1 MSHEAVG
8 RRYARAIF
16 EIGKENKT
24 LPQLVKD
31 IGSFADMYATS
42 EQLRVVLTNPLVEE
56 PLRDA
61 LLREIAQKM
70 GISEVALSSLRLL
83 AKRRRL
89 NAVADVARELE
100 RMVDDDAGV
109 LRASVTSAAPLS
121 QAYLDK
127 LRAELEKATGR
138 KVFIVHRQDPS
149 LVAGVVTR
157 IGDKVVDG
165 SVRARLSSF
174 RDALLRS

>member
-24 LPQLVKD
+24 LPQLVQD
-31 IGSFADMYATS
+31 IGSFAAMYGAN
-42 EQLRVVLTNPLVEE
+42 EQLRTVLSNPLVEE
-56 PLRDA
+56 HARESI
-61 LLREIAQKM
+61 LREIAAKM
-70 GISEVALSSLRLL
+70 GISEIALSALRLL
-83 AKRRRL
+83 GKRRRL
-89 NAVADVARELE
+89 NAVADVAREIE
-100 RMVDDDAGV
+100 RLVDDDAGV

-121 QAYLDK
+121 DAYLGK
-127 LRAELEKATGR
+127 LRAELEKATGK
-138 KVFIVHRQDPS
+138 KVVVVHRQDPS

-157 IGDKVVDG
+157 IGDKVIDG

-174 RDALLRS
+174 RDALFRS

>member
-1 MSHEAVG
+1 MSSEAIG

-24 LPQLVKD
+24 LPQLAKD
-31 IGSFADMYATS
+31 IGSFAAMYGS
-42 EQLRVVLTNPLVEE
+42 NEELRAVLSNPLVEE
-56 PLRDA
+56 PSREA
-61 LLREIAQKM
+61 LLREIGQKM
-70 GISEVALSSLRLL
+70 GISELALSSLRLL

-89 NAVADVARELE
+89 GAVADVARELE

-109 LRASVTSAAPLS
+109 LRASVTSAAALS
-121 QAYLDK
+121 ETYLDK
-127 LRAELEKATGR
+127 LRQELEKATGR
-138 KVFIVHRQDPS
+138 KVIISHRQDPS

-174 RDALLRS
+174 RDALLR